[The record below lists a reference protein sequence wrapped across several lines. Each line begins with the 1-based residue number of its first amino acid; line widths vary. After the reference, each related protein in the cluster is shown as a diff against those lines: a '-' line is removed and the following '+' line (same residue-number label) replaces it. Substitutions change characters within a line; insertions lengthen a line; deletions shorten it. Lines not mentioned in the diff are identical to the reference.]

1 MFDNIVAVTKLR
13 HSEKA
18 LLPIDVT
25 LLGITILVKLKPS
38 WIHRPVA
45 STLFF
50 CCKYDMSIVKAQI
63 AQLMVDEA
71 FYILTEAKINSEDK
85 VVMSW
90 VKDPELEKS
99 FKRECDQIQNKDKC

>member
-1 MFDNIVAVTKLR
+1 MSVYQLSYDVKD
-13 HSEKA
+13 SEKTDNNEFRKK
-18 LLPIDVT
+18 LVKS
-25 LLGITILVKLKPS
+25 ILVKLKPS
-38 WIHRPVA
+38 WFHRPVA

>member
-1 MFDNIVAVTKLR
+1 MSVYQLSYDVKDSKKTDNNEFRKKIVK
-13 HSEKA
+13 S
-18 LLPIDVT
+18 
-25 LLGITILVKLKPS
+25 ILVELKPS

-50 CCKYDMSIVKAQI
+50 CCKYDMSIVKTQI
-63 AQLMVDEA
+63 AQLMVDEV

-99 FKRECDQIQNKDKC
+99 FKQECDQIQNKDKC